1 MVAALLT
8 TTTTTTHH
16 PITHS
21 KARVSIRCRF
31 KKLTFC
37 CCSFYPRLCKYRT
50 MKHVW
55 YSIVQSRIYL
65 CVCIINLYSRGCYII
80 SHLWI
85 DTKQEYRLNQI
96 TIQIL
101 AGIYCIYLFI
111 HPAPSLSLSLSWLY
125 LFNTF
130 NQPILFIL
138 SYFFITFSGS

>member
-1 MVAALLT
+1 MGALPVNLGWSLFRGLSPANTNDKKYRAYKLTSTPCKVKINPMVAALLT

-85 DTKQEYRLNQI
+85 DTK
-96 TIQIL
+96 
-101 AGIYCIYLFI
+101 
-111 HPAPSLSLSLSWLY
+111 
-125 LFNTF
+125 
-130 NQPILFIL
+130 
-138 SYFFITFSGS
+138 